1 MTELC
6 GRALPEPI
14 GREAE
19 YEAALDA
26 MEDANTL
33 AQAEHGHAQGMA
45 MAAFVLG
52 MWQGLDE
59 SGLTREEKLAMIQAA
74 CSGH

>member
-1 MTELC
+1 MTELR
-6 GRALPEPI
+6 GHALPEPI

-19 YEAALDA
+19 YEAVADALA
-26 MEDANTL
+26 AEDTL
-33 AQAEHGHAQGMA
+33 AEIAHGRAQGLR

-52 MWQGLDE
+52 MWQGLDDC
-59 SGLTREEKLAMIQAA
+59 GMTREEKLAMIQAA